1 MRVVSLLPSSTEVV
15 AALGLGDR
23 LVGRS
28 HECDHPPEVTSLP
41 ACTRPKFEP
50 DGTSYAVDERVRALV
65 QEGLSVYRVD
75 ADRLAELRP
84 DVILTQDQCEVC
96 AADLGAVE
104 RAARDLLEGD
114 VRVHSSSPTTLDEV
128 LDDVAAVGRTLG
140 AAERGEELARD
151 LRARTKAV
159 ERRVGKA
166 TEGGATGSAGSVER
180 PRVALVEWIDPL
192 MAAGN
197 WMPTL
202 VEMAGGRP
210 LFGTAG
216 EHSPWLEW
224 SSLREADPDV
234 IVVVPCGFELE
245 RTRSELPALVGRP
258 GWSELEAVRRG
269 RVHLADGH
277 RFFNRPGPRLVE
289 SLEIL
294 AEILHPELDFGHRG
308 RHWAPA
314 DGSGERAA
322 DPPAERATEAS
333 EGACRT

>member
-1 MRVVSLLPSSTEVV
+1 MISLLPSSTEVV
-15 AALGLGDR
+15 AALGLRDH

-50 DGTSYAVDERVRALV
+50 DGSSYDVDERVRALV

-104 RAARDLLEGD
+104 RAARDLLDGH
-114 VRVHSSSPTTLDEV
+114 VRVHSSSPATLDDV
-128 LDDVAAVGRTLG
+128 LEDVAAVGRTLG
-140 AAERGEELARD
+140 AAERGERLARE
-151 LRARTKAV
+151 LRERLEAV
-159 ERRVGKA
+159 ERRVEEVKGA
-166 TEGGATGSAGSVER
+166 GGAER

-210 LFGTAG
+210 LFGTPG

-234 IVVVPCGFELE
+234 IVVLPCGFELE
-245 RTRSELPALVGRP
+245 RTRSELPALTGRP

-294 AEILHPELDFGHRG
+294 AEMLHPELDFGHRG
-308 RHWAPA
+308 RHWEPA
-314 DGSGERAA
+314 DESGERAA
-322 DPPAERATEAS
+322 DPPPERATDPS